1 MPTHTCATC
10 PYRKYTVRA
19 HANTHTHPYMYTQA
33 NTHQACVQTSK
44 RNNAVLVR
52 HKSKRLRVTA
62 EGATQSYLVAT
73 RADTYVQGLQES
85 LKTGSYV
92 QHLGNAA
99 ALRPQ
104 QGGRPRRARAMER
117 RRRITSQYISCRL
130 LRTRPCCM

>member
-1 MPTHTCATC
+1 MRNLRTPKIHNSCMYQHTHTSIYVHVNKCTSSTCADEL
-10 PYRKYTVRA
+10 
-19 HANTHTHPYMYTQA
+19 
-33 NTHQACVQTSK
+33 

-52 HKSKRLRVTA
+52 HRSKRLRVTA
-62 EGATQSYLVAT
+62 GGTTQSLLGATRT
-73 RADTYVQGLQES
+73 DTC
-85 LKTGSYV
+85 TGFAGVSKNWSYV

-117 RRRITSQYISCRL
+117 RRRITSQYISCKL